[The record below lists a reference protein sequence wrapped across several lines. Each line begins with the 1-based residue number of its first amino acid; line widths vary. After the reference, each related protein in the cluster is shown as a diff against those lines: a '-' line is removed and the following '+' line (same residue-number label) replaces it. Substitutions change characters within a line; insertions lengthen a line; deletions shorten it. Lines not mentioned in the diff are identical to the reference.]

1 MTFQTQHQAAGS
13 ETVDICIPNI
23 SGPERRKRLRGG
35 LVSLAISM
43 AVLAALLATGTDRW
57 WRLALFPLLVGA
69 TEGFFQWRDK
79 T

>member
-1 MTFQTQHQAAGS
+1 MTLQTQHQTAGTDS
-13 ETVDICIPNI
+13 IDICIPNI
-23 SGPERRKRLRGG
+23 STPERRKRLLGG
-35 LVSLAISM
+35 LVSLAIGM
-43 AVLAALLATGTDRW
+43 AVLAALMFTGADRW